1 MPKPERGSL
10 NVVKRAL
17 PNLAAAPAPKELEE
31 RLLGG
36 EHRAE
41 AEISAHVGDSTAA
54 AAALQQVSE
63 TDVQPS
69 DVHLSDVQLIDSVTP
84 AAVLPVNAPATRL
97 TPRPGKRKEPVQMV
111 TYRIP
116 ASLYDRLFRIA
127 EYNNLNMTDIV
138 VEAIERHLPNFP
150 PPPPDSI

>member
-10 NVVKRAL
+10 SMVKRAL
-17 PNLAAAPAPKELEE
+17 PNLPPAVQPEELEK
-31 RLLGG
+31 RLLGAE
-36 EHRAE
+36 EHAAPE
-41 AEISAHVGDSTAA
+41 AVFTAA
-54 AAALQQVSE
+54 GPAMALEPTEVQPAVQPEVLQAIQPADVHTVDVPLAAA
-63 TDVQPS
+63 
-69 DVHLSDVQLIDSVTP
+69 
-84 AAVLPVNAPATRL
+84 APATRL

-116 ASLYDRLFRIA
+116 ASLYDRLFRVA

-150 PPPPDSI
+150 KPR

>member
-10 NVVKRAL
+10 SMIKRPL
-17 PNLAAAPAPKELEE
+17 PNLPPAAAPKELED
-31 RLLGG
+31 RLLTG
-36 EHRAE
+36 AE
-41 AEISAHVGDSTAA
+41 TALPTLEGSAGTAA
-54 AAALQQVSE
+54 AIALE
-63 TDVQPS
+63 TQPEVQTYIAEPVAVQHMDVQ
-69 DVHLSDVQLIDSVTP
+69 
-84 AAVLPVNAPATRL
+84 PATRL

-116 ASLYDRLFRIA
+116 ASLYDRLFRTA

-150 PPPPDSI
+150 QPE

>member
-17 PNLAAAPAPKELEE
+17 PNLAAAAPPKELEE

-36 EHRAE
+36 DDRGDP
-41 AEISAHVGDSTAA
+41 EIAGHGGFGVAGSAV
-54 AAALQQVSE
+54 ALQPAIE
-63 TDVQPS
+63 P
-69 DVHLSDVQLIDSVTP
+69 DVQLPDVQRTDILQPTAILHPST
-84 AAVLPVNAPATRL
+84 PATRL

-116 ASLYDRLFRIA
+116 ASLYDRLFRTA

-150 PPPPDSI
+150 PPPVDAV